1 MKRPPELSLPVHL
14 QSTLAAVRAGHDT
27 SDAIYRRDPD
37 RRKITRQ
44 AINKRLEQLRSFGFL
59 TRVRLGKFIT
69 YSAVKVV
76 IGLALILSGC
86 DPQKPMPKVGEKLHP
101 FFQTLPSEVNP
112 YFDKFLVCQN
122 GDTYFYTCSK
132 DGTIL
137 SVWIKSNNPEN
148 K

>member
-1 MKRPPELSLPVHL
+1 MKRPPEQSLPVHL
-14 QSTLAAVRAGHDT
+14 QSTLAAVREGRDT

-37 RRKITRQ
+37 RLKITRQ

-69 YSAVKVV
+69 YSEVKVV

-86 DPQKPMPKVGEKLHP
+86 TERIMPKVGEKLP
-101 FFQTLPSEVNP
+101 SFFKNLPAEENSD
-112 YFDKFLVCQN
+112 FDKFLVHENQ
-122 GDTYFYTCSK
+122 DTYFYTCSK

-137 SVWIKSNNPEN
+137 SVWIKSNNPS